1 MVPTGLNT
9 IVVSPLL
16 VSYLTSDTVRLAG
29 LTYGTC
35 EPSGNLA
42 VTAGSMSFTL
52 WWLVSVSESAW
63 GVDRFFEGPRERAFA
78 LFAGGECRGDGG
90 GDFLSSSRAASSEES

>member
-1 MVPTGLNT
+1 MVPTGLNIT
-9 IVVSPLL
+9 SVSSLL
-16 VSYLTSDTVRLAG
+16 VSYLTSDTVRLSG

-52 WWLVSVSESAW
+52 CWPASVSESVW
-63 GVDRFFEGPRERAFA
+63 VVDRRFEGPQERALA
-78 LFAGGECRGDGG
+78 LFVGGEFWGDCG
-90 GDFLSSSRAASSEES
+90 GDFFVSSMAACSEEL